1 MSIVLIHQYTE
12 TEKQDNETLQAEFTK
27 NGVNTVIVPGDLSVQ
42 WLPGVGEGQIAIISI
57 ASFTSSSNTKESQN
71 VRLAQHINAAEK
83 LKEDLADND
92 IQAIILPSDTSVE
105 VMPF

>member
-42 WLPGVGEGQIAIISI
+42 WLPGVGRGQIAIISI
-57 ASFTSSSNTKESQN
+57 TSFSSNTKESQN

-105 VMPF
+105 VIPF